1 MRDALCAS
9 EPGVGLIIQWMVL
22 ALLALSAWLVL
33 RTGRVSLGQQAY
45 FGLGAYSSAMVTVMA
60 QGSLGMG
67 LCVAMGCAALAAW
80 VVGALLRPLSGLP
93 YAMASLAVAEMCRLG
108 LSSWNWQVQ
117 QADGRW
123 VGPQGVQG
131 FRQIRWVFE
140 QQMSQ
145 QAYLAVAGALLA
157 VCVLGLWWMQRC
169 RLGMALQAVG
179 LDATL
184 AQAQGLAVE
193 NLRWGAQTFAGAVA
207 GLAGA
212 LYAHQMT
219 YVEPA
224 IFDAMLGVHA
234 VGYALLGG
242 LATPWGPLLGSGFDL
257 GLLEATR
264 LFEGWRMVIFGGLI
278 ALFLRWRPR
287 GLLDE
292 DTLHHLSRIFF
303 LFFSR
308 KSHERHTPA

>member
-45 FGLGAYSSAMVTVMA
+45 FGLGAYSSAVVTVMA

-67 LCVAMGCAALAAW
+67 LCVAMGCSAFAAW

-108 LSSWNWQVQ
+108 LSSWDWQVQ
-117 QADGRW
+117 QADGQW

-145 QAYLAVAGALLA
+145 QTYLAVAGALLA
-157 VCVLGLWWMQRC
+157 VGVLGLWWMQRC
-169 RLGMALQAVG
+169 RLGLALQAVG

-184 AQAQGLAVE
+184 AQAQGLTVE
-193 NLRWGAQTFAGAVA
+193 NLRWGAQTFAGAMA

-292 DTLHHLSRIFF
+292 DTLHHLSRIF
-303 LFFSR
+303 LPLFSR
-308 KSHERHTPA
+308 KSHERNTLA